1 MIAPTKMAPIARPAS
16 CLITRGVATDADVAS
31 RDDVIAA
38 VRFGVEHGVS
48 IIQVREKQLSGR
60 HLFEVVQAAAAITRG
75 TSTKLLVNDRA
86 DIASA
91 AGADGVQLRAD
102 SMLPSVVRSAFP
114 GLLIGCSV
122 HTVDEAE
129 AAAPSADFV
138 VFGPVFDTPG
148 KGGPAGLARLA
159 DVCRRL
165 SGFPVIAVG
174 GIAPGN
180 AADALK
186 AGAAGVAAIR
196 AMNEPDSLADIMK
209 ALQK

>member
-16 CLITRGVATDADVAS
+16 CLITRGVATDADVES

-48 IIQVREKQLSGR
+48 MIQIREKELSGR
-60 HLFEVVQAAAAITRG
+60 HLFDVVRAAAEIARG
-75 TSTKLLVNDRA
+75 TSTRLLVNDRA
-86 DIASA
+86 DIAAA
-91 AGADGVQLRAD
+91 AGAEGVQLRSD
-102 SMLPSVVRSAFP
+102 SMPSSVVRSAFP

-148 KGGPAGLARLA
+148 KGAPTGLARLT

-174 GIAPGN
+174 GIGSDN
-180 AADALK
+180 AADAIK

-196 AMNEPDSLADIMK
+196 AMNEPDSLAAIMK